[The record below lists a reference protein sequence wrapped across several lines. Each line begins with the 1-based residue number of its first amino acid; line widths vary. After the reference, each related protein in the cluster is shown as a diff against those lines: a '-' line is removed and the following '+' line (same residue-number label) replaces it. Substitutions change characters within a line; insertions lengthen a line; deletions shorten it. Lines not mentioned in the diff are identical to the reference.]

1 MTPRGMPRI
10 DAATYIGCSPRKFDY
25 MVEVGEIPEPR
36 LVGTKKVWDRIELDE
51 SFEALPRPGQENE
64 WDGARGN

>member
-1 MTPRGMPRI
+1 
-10 DAATYIGCSPRKFDY
+10 